1 MEETRPGEFFE
12 ITEDGGTFILNS
24 NDLCMIEHL
33 RELSYA
39 GIDSF
44 KIEGRMKS
52 AYYTAVVTNAYRHAI
67 IDYADVVDDE
77 DILVV
82 AVEMTDGYINLLVGV
97 GA

>member
-1 MEETRPGEFFE
+1 MNHVAA
-12 ITEDGGTFILNS
+12 L
-24 NDLCMIEHL
+24 
-33 RELSYA
+33 Y
-39 GIDSF
+39 
-44 KIEGRMKS
+44 
-52 AYYTAVVTNAYRHAI
+52 VVIKVVVIVKFNVNVVNAYRHAI